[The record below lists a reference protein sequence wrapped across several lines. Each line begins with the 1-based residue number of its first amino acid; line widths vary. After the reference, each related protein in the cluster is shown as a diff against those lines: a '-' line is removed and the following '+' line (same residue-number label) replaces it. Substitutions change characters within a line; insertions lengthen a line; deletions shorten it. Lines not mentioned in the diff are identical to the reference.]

1 MIKAFALCMT
11 YFLQLH
17 EIFAKATF
25 TQGFSIRHIKNTSAT
40 AETLLKVPKVSSNS
54 WAGLLCGNQGGLCHC

>member
-54 WAGLLCGNQGGLCHC
+54 